1 MRPNRSG
8 PRRGHRGR
16 PGPSGRG
23 GSPPGTP
30 GPPEDRAHASGRP
43 SAAVLRARLAGIDA
57 EMDQL
62 KVRLDELAV
71 QHESVSAA
79 LVSLTSPILAL
90 PSTITAEIFLRL
102 ADSSHVFGLWTI
114 STCGPLLVAR
124 VCKAW
129 REIALNT
136 PSLWTQIEFW
146 LPPNASPRAKSLAYK
161 SFLESWLPRACG
173 QPLALDLI
181 SRGQNYTAE
190 NDDILPVLA
199 SSSTQWQ
206 ALKTWLPLSFPS
218 DTIRG
223 RIPLLRKLEIGLP
236 ESVYSHEPW
245 ASNPPISG
253 FADAPQLREVHLSRF
268 TLPLIRL
275 PWAQLT
281 TLDCHGQSNSHC
293 VEILQYTPYLE
304 TFVVYTPEPLSVM
317 YPEDEDL
324 EDLEADNT
332 ESISLGG
339 VVRLDHL
346 HTLEFSKLQQ
356 SLTLLDSLRFPALT
370 RLTLAGG
377 IDLSFIPT
385 LLTFIARS
393 GCSLRS
399 FSVSSYSAVYYPAA
413 GWLAAVPTATEVTLD
428 HVAWREEDFAVFID
442 RMATDSDFLP
452 NLQTLV
458 LNDCE
463 CDVAYAAVAEMVAG
477 RWYGRRSGVARLR
490 SFQLTLESFN
500 RVAPPEPSVLEAFK
514 VLVADGC
521 RICVPSL

>member
-23 GSPPGTP
+23 GPPPGTP
-30 GPPEDRAHASGRP
+30 GPPEDRAHASRRP

-124 VCKAW
+124 
-129 REIALNT
+129 IALNT
-136 PSLWTQIEFW
+136 PSLWTQMEFW

-181 SRGQNYTAE
+181 PLLQGYTAE

-206 ALKTWLPLSFPS
+206 ALKTWLSRSFPS
-218 DTIRG
+218 DTIR
-223 RIPLLRKLEIGLP
+223 RR
-236 ESVYSHEPW
+236 
-245 ASNPPISG
+245 
-253 FADAPQLREVHLSRF
+253 LREVHLSRF

-281 TLDCHGQSNSHC
+281 ILHCRGQSNSDC

-304 TFVVYTPEPLSVM
+304 TFVVYTQESFKL
-317 YPEDEDL
+317 YQDL
-324 EDLEADNT
+324 DGLEADNT
-332 ESISLGG
+332 DSTSLRG
-339 VVRLDHL
+339 VVRLDYL
-346 HTLEFSKLQQ
+346 HPLEFSKSQQ
-356 SLTLLDSLRFPALT
+356 SLTLLNSLSFPALT

-377 IDLSFIPT
+377 MDLSSIPT
-385 LLTFIARS
+385 LLAFIARS

-399 FSVSSYSAVYYPAA
+399 FSISSYYAVYYPAA

-428 HVAWREEDFAVFID
+428 HVAWQDDFAAFID
-442 RMATDSDFLP
+442 RMTTDSDFLP

-490 SFQLTLESFN
+490 SFQLTLESIMIN

-521 RICVPSL
+521 RIRVPGL